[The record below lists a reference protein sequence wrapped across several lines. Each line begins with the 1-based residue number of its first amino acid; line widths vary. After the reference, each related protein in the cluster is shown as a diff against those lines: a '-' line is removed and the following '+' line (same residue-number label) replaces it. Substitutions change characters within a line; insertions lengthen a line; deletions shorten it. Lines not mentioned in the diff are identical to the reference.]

1 MSPKTKADSE
11 SQDKKPAG
19 RPARKRRVEDVW
31 TPRLAREGF
40 TQISNYFLAN
50 YTTLGLSGSEPLL
63 LIHLLRYK
71 WGKDE
76 KPFPKYA
83 TLASLMGLHHRR
95 VRAIMSSLEERGFIK
110 RIERR
115 REHDRSDS
123 NQFDLSPLFQKLE
136 ELLTRNKK

>member
-1 MSPKTKADSE
+1 MSPKTASDSQAKE
-11 SQDKKPAG
+11 PSG

-31 TPRLAREGF
+31 TPRLAKEGF

-50 YTTLGLSGSEPLL
+50 YTALGLSGSEPLL

-83 TLASLMGLHHRR
+83 TLAGLMGLHHRR
-95 VRAIMSSLEERGFIK
+95 VRAIMSSLEKRGFIK

-115 REHDRSDS
+115 RENDRSDS
-123 NQFDLSPLFQKLE
+123 NQFDLAPLFQKLE
-136 ELLTRNKK
+136 ELQMRNKK